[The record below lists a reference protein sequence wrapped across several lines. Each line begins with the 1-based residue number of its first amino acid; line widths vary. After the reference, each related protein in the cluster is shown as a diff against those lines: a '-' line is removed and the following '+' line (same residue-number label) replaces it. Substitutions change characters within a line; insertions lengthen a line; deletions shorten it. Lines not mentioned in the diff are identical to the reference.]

1 MKVLKGQIIFDK
13 TLEAQN
19 RRMIIDLAE
28 KLPKT
33 GRCSLLVSGGDT
45 PHSFYNALSQQNWP
59 WEKITTAL
67 VDDRWV
73 DPTNLA
79 SNENLVKLNLL
90 INYAKKSPFFGMKS
104 SSSSPLLA
112 EASRNRI
119 YQTLPRPLFAILG
132 MGVDGHIASWFAE
145 DERFNTLSASLKNNL
160 IASTSLKR
168 KGLADPYRH
177 RMTITGAMLSEVNSA
192 FLIIH
197 GERKYNLLTKAICN
211 RGLDLPINRG
221 LELLGPKLRIYAL
234 DWKNGDI

>member
-1 MKVLKGQIIFDK
+1 MLKGQIIFDK

-19 RRMIIDLAE
+19 RRMIIDLAG

-33 GRCSLLVSGGDT
+33 GRCSLLLSGGDT
-45 PHSFYNALSQQNWP
+45 PQSFYNALSQQNWP

-73 DPTNLA
+73 DPNNLA
-79 SNENLVKLNLL
+79 SNENLVKRNLL
-90 INYAKKSPFFGMKS
+90 INHAKKSPFFGMKS

-112 EASRNRI
+112 EVSRNRI

-145 DERFNTLSASLKNNL
+145 DERFNTLSAYLKNNL

-211 RGLDLPINRG
+211 GALDLPINRG

>member
-1 MKVLKGQIIFDK
+1 MFRGQIIFDK

-19 RRMIIDLAE
+19 RRMTTDLAG

-33 GRCSLLVSGGDT
+33 GKCSLLLSGGDT
-45 PHSFYNALSQQNWP
+45 PQSFYNALSQQNWP

-73 DPTNLA
+73 DP
-79 SNENLVKLNLL
+79 NENLVRQNLL
-90 INYAKKSPFFGMKS
+90 INHAKKSPFFGMRS

-112 EASRNRI
+112 EASTNRI
-119 YQTLPRPLFAILG
+119 YQTLPRPLFAVLG
-132 MGVDGHIASWFAE
+132 MGIDGHIASWFAE

-177 RMTITGAMLSEVNSA
+177 RMTITGGFLSEVNSA

-197 GERKYNLLTKAICN
+197 GERKYKLLTKAICN
-211 RGLDLPINRG
+211 GALDLPVNRG
-221 LELLGPKLRIYAL
+221 LKLLGPKLRIYAL